1 MIDDLTSL
9 FTRDLKKLAQELEK
23 YPSEES
29 LWVVQP
35 EIINPAGNLCLHI
48 VGNLNHFIGTTLGQT
63 GYERDREAEF
73 SSRNVPKSQLVN
85 LTLETASM
93 IERVLPTLTPTM
105 LESTYPL
112 EVFGEPMKTGFF
124 LIHMYGHLNWHRGQI
139 NYHRRLLSV

>member
-1 MIDDLTSL
+1 MIQDLTSL
-9 FTRDLKKLAQELEK
+9 FTRDLKKLAQEIEL

-35 EIINPAGNLCLHI
+35 EIINPAGNLCLHL
-48 VGNLNHFIGTTLGQT
+48 VGNLNHFIGATLGQT

-85 LTLETASM
+85 LTLQTASM
-93 IERVLPTLTPTM
+93 IEHVLPTLTPTM

-112 EVFGEPMKTGFF
+112 EVFGAPMKTGFF
-124 LIHMYGHLNWHRGQI
+124 LIHMYGHLNWHLGQI

>member
-9 FTRDLKKLAQELEK
+9 FARDLNKLAQELEK
-23 YPSEES
+23 YPNEES

-63 GYERDREAEF
+63 GYVRDREAEF
-73 SSRNVPKSQLVN
+73 SVRGVPKAQLVTM
-85 LTLETASM
+85 TLQTASM
-93 IERVLPTLTPTM
+93 IERVLPGLTPAM

-112 EVFGEPMKTGFF
+112 EVFGAPMKTGFF
-124 LIHMYGHLNWHRGQI
+124 LLHMYGHLNWHRGQI